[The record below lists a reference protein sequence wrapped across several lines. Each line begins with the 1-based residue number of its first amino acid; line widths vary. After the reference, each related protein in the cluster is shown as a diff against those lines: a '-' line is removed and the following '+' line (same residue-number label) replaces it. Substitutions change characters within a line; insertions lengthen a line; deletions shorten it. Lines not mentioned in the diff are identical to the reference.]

1 MLKHLT
7 KTKKAFFTRELLN
20 WHSKENKREM
30 PWKNQSDPYKIWLS
44 EVILQQTRV
53 QQGESYYNRFIE
65 AFPTVEHLAAAPE
78 TKVFK
83 LWEGLGYYNRCKN
96 MIATARHIVNEL
108 EGNFPTTFNE
118 LLQLKGVGNYTA
130 SAIASFAY
138 NLPHAVLD
146 GNVFRVLSRFFG
158 ISLPIDSNAAR
169 KIYLSLADELLS
181 EKNPA
186 IYNQA
191 IMDFGATVCKPQQP
205 LCERCPLKTNCFA
218 CNAGI
223 VNDLPVKEKI
233 LTRRHRCF
241 NYLQIEYNRKVYVR
255 KRIENDIWQNLN
267 EFVLIETTQPVST
280 LALETSQAF
289 KKIFNSARYT
299 FTCTSKVYT
308 QQLTHQTITGQFIR
322 IKTEE
327 KLDIPGYR
335 LIPINQLNLLPFPK
349 FITTYL
355 KD

>member
-7 KTKKAFFTRELLN
+7 RKNKAFFTAELLD
-20 WHSKENKREM
+20 WHTTQNKREM
-30 PWKNQSDPYKIWLS
+30 PWKNEKDPYKIWIS

-53 QQGESYYNRFIE
+53 QQGEAYYNRFME
-65 AFPTVEHLAAAPE
+65 AFPTVGHLAAAPY

-96 MIATARHIVNEL
+96 LIATARHIVNEL
-108 EGNFPTTFNE
+108 EGKFPATFDE
-118 LLQLKGVGNYTA
+118 LLSLKGVGNYTA

-158 ISLPIDSNAAR
+158 ISLAIDNNAGR
-169 KIYLSLADELLS
+169 KVYSSLADELLS
-181 EKNPA
+181 KKRSA

-191 IMDFGATVCKPQQP
+191 IMDFGATVCKPQFP
-205 LCERCPLKTNCFA
+205 LCESCPFKTKCFA
-218 CNAGI
+218 FTAGV

-233 LTRRHRCF
+233 SVRRQRWF
-241 NYLQIEYNRKVYVR
+241 NYLQIECDKKVYIR

-267 EFVLIETTQPVST
+267 EFVLIETTHPIST
-280 LALETSQAF
+280 LALEASEAF
-289 KKIFNSARYT
+289 KKIFNSTGYA

-308 QQLTHQTITGQFIR
+308 QHLTHQTITGQFLR

-327 KLDIPGYR
+327 KLSMPGYQ
-335 LIPINQLNLLPFPK
+335 LIPINRLNLLPFPK
-349 FITTYL
+349 FISSYL